1 MSDLKEKL
9 KNEIQQVEWEQLKPH
24 QEREALVMV
33 SQELALV
40 EVALAFAEDDTKNV
54 KKWMAQNLVYKPS
67 PAEMSRHPSQK
78 NFKFVIVQ
86 PFVLV
91 QELAN

>member
-54 KKWMAQNLVYKPS
+54 KKW
-67 PAEMSRHPSQK
+67 
-78 NFKFVIVQ
+78 I
-86 PFVLV
+86 
-91 QELAN
+91 